1 MNKEE
6 WEEYITWEERVTD
19 KLERWVKYNKPITRE
34 QAEETIDFICEQDN
48 VIDRKIR
55 ELERYKN
62 IIDEATKELEKLLP
76 LCIMPN
82 NTLIHATEKSRVI
95 EKTIKILKG
104 E

>member
-1 MNKEE
+1 VNKEE

-55 ELERYKN
+55 ELDKYKN
-62 IIDEATKELEKLLP
+62 IVDELERYFIDMFNRTQDTKYLDDLQKLK
-76 LCIMPN
+76 
-82 NTLIHATEKSRVI
+82 E
-95 EKTIKILKG
+95 LKG

>member
-55 ELERYKN
+55 ELDKYKN
-62 IIDEATKELEKLLP
+62 IVDELERYFIDMFNRTQDTKYLDDLQKLK
-76 LCIMPN
+76 
-82 NTLIHATEKSRVI
+82 E
-95 EKTIKILKG
+95 LKG